1 VIQYRRLASLLL
13 GAWLGAGILTDIA
26 VTQNFQTVDRFLE
39 TPGSATT
46 STQLNKIGRA
56 EVRVILRRNAGEE
69 NNWIFLNWE
78 RVELA
83 LGGALFILLL
93 FGSRPQKL
101 TLAFCAAMLLIVVA
115 QHFLLAP
122 QITEIGRK
130 VDELPPADPEV
141 HKFWMLHGFYS
152 GLEILKLVV
161 GFAFAIRL
169 TIRKKIDQ
177 DHFVR
182 EYAASGPDRGVV
194 EMKLAGERSRRG

>member
-1 VIQYRRLASLLL
+1 MIQYRRLASLLL